1 MPRPTSCRAHC
12 GGLLCGLLIGG
23 MLLSRGSAFASGGQ
37 LESPRDKCLRA
48 GSQRVIAMACS
59 ATLAVLFM
67 ALAIG
72 LGRTADA
79 LAFCPGCQYLACVP
93 VPWRD
98 CAAELQ
104 RASAMK

>member
-1 MPRPTSCRAHC
+1 M
-12 GGLLCGLLIGG
+12 CGLLIGG
-23 MLLSRGSAFASGGQ
+23 MLLSRGSVFAAGSGH
-37 LESPRDKCLRA
+37 ESPRSKCLRA
-48 GSQRVIAMACS
+48 GSQRAIAMVCS

-72 LGRTADA
+72 LGRTDDA
-79 LAFCPGCQYLACVP
+79 LAFCPACQYLACVP
-93 VPWRD
+93 LPWRD